1 MTDIQTL
8 ISPDISVTLA
18 PVPKRQRIWEI
29 DFLRGACVVMMLLDH
44 LCLLFSEKMFGG
56 AWIDYGNIS
65 QSTRDFLVWCT
76 QFRDGDLHNRIR
88 IAVLCL
94 FIIISGISCSF
105 SRSNLKRG
113 GILAAVALA
122 YTGASYLA
130 ENVLG
135 MRGFHVDFGVLHF
148 YASCILFYAL
158 IEIVCRHNT
167 VAKAVVALAVM
178 MVVVCLYYLYTPPAD
193 TPIWLA
199 PVFPYT
205 DAHGNPA
212 TFYNRADFSPGD
224 ICNLI
229 PYAAC
234 FFAGTALGP
243 VLYPRRYSLLPFLDG
258 KWTLPLGFL
267 GRYAIF
273 VYILHAVVLTVVLA
287 LVSVLFVTPGSWGI
301 I

>member
-1 MTDIQTL
+1 
-8 ISPDISVTLA
+8 
-18 PVPKRQRIWEI
+18 
-29 DFLRGACVVMMLLDH
+29 
-44 LCLLFSEKMFGG
+44 
-56 AWIDYGNIS
+56 
-65 QSTRDFLVWCT
+65 
-76 QFRDGDLHNRIR
+76 
-88 IAVLCL
+88 
-94 FIIISGISCSF
+94 
-105 SRSNLKRG
+105 
-113 GILAAVALA
+113 
-122 YTGASYLA
+122 
-130 ENVLG
+130 

-178 MVVVCLYYLYTPPAD
+178 VVVVCLYYLYTPPAD

-243 VLYPRRYSLLPFLDG
+243 LLYPRRYSLLPFLDG
-258 KWTLPLGFL
+258 KWMLPLGFL